1 MTASMF
7 TNSTVTHNV
16 YCLAVQVIPMATY
29 AALFFQTA
37 SQNSVHG
44 ECTEAP
50 PSVQMSTYFMHC
62 ACYYVSTDSIDSKTD
77 CMSRELHKQFPY
89 LHVFVP

>member
-16 YCLAVQVIPMATY
+16 YCLAVQVILMATY
-29 AALFFQTA
+29 AALFFLTA

-50 PSVQMSTYFMHC
+50 
-62 ACYYVSTDSIDSKTD
+62 
-77 CMSRELHKQFPY
+77 
-89 LHVFVP
+89 VP

>member
-1 MTASMF
+1 MTVSMF

-16 YCLAVQVIPMATY
+16 YCLAVQVILMATY
-29 AALFFQTA
+29 AALFFLTA

-50 PSVQMSTYFMHC
+50 VPSVQMGNSECILANFY
-62 ACYYVSTDSIDSKTD
+62 AL
-77 CMSRELHKQFPY
+77 CMLLCEHKIALIVKQTA
-89 LHVFVP
+89 